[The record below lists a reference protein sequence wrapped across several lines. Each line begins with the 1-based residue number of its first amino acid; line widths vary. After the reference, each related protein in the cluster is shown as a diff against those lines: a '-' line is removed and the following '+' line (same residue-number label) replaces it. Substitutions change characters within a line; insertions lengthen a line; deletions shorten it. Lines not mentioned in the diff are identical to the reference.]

1 MEDPSAEV
9 RREFIR
15 IVDGLML
22 RLHDVTPGATSDG
35 GRDPG
40 RVANL
45 GHRLSDTLP
54 SDLTEQLEEIVD
66 ELLTLSQRVWQEQ
79 PEVRNRRDPETD
91 LQDRMENLERRWSR
105 LKRNLL
111 SD

>member
-1 MEDPSAEV
+1 VQDPSAEI
-9 RREFIR
+9 RAEFIR
-15 IVDGLML
+15 IVDGLVIRM
-22 RLHDVTPGATSDG
+22 RDVASDADRSVG
-35 GRDPG
+35 DSS

-54 SDLTEQLEEIVD
+54 SDLAEQLEELVD
-66 ELLTLSQRVWQEQ
+66 DLLTLSGQVW
-79 PEVRNRRDPETD
+79 PDPFDGTPDRNAGAVVH
-91 LQDRMENLERRWSR
+91 DRLDHLGRRWSR